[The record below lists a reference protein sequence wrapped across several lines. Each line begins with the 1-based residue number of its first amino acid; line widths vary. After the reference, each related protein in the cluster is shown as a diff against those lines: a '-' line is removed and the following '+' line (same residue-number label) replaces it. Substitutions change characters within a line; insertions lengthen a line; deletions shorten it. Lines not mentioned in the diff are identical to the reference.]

1 MPAPDFDASPTDARS
16 DPWRFGPQ
24 QPDPQQSDPQQSGP
38 GPLLNRFG
46 LRPVVLIV
54 LTSLCWMA
62 LFNLPMLRHAMELA
76 AQGTD
81 SAPGGLMLSLTA
93 LVVAAHAVL
102 LGTLGVRQLLKP
114 LIVLLTLSA
123 AAAVHFIEAYG
134 VMLDPSMLRNVLAT
148 HPAEARE
155 LLTGAL
161 LGDLAIKGALPAVV
175 LAGWPLRRL
184 HWPRALLERSVLLGA
199 MVVLIVLSVWS
210 AYQPLSSLM
219 RQHRELRYLITPANL
234 VWSSAAVLRADTD
247 RVAQAREPIG
257 LDARPG
263 PSWAQRTR
271 PLVVLWVLGETAR
284 AADWGLNSGARDT
297 TPQLRELPVVNFPQV
312 VSCGTNTEVS
322 VPCMFAPVGRRDYDE
337 ARIRRQES
345 LLHVLHRAG
354 VQVHWLDNQ
363 SGCKGVCDGLPQV
376 FVKGLVP
383 QGCPE
388 AGCLDDRLVSDLP
401 QRLEKAQGT
410 QLWVMHMLGNH
421 GPSYHRRYPARFEH
435 FKPACHHDDLH
446 RCSIEEVV
454 NAYDNAL
461 RFTDHVL
468 AQAIQA
474 LSAVSDRMDVAL
486 VYVSDHGESLGEKG
500 LFLHGLPYRIAPRE
514 QTRVPMVWWLGP
526 RWSPGVGLSVSCA
539 REALEQAARSEV
551 AHDHLF
557 HTMLGLLDVRTAL
570 HEPSLDFFHPCR
582 PRP

>member
-1 MPAPDFDASPTDARS
+1 VF
-16 DPWRFGPQ
+16 
-24 QPDPQQSDPQQSGP
+24 
-38 GPLLNRFG
+38 NRLA
-46 LRPVVLIV
+46 LRPAALIL

-62 LFNLPMLRHAMELA
+62 LFNLPMLRRAIALGSPGPSD
-76 AQGTD
+76 AQG
-81 SAPGGLMLSLTA
+81 GLLLSLVA
-93 LVVAAHAVL
+93 IVVAAHALL
-102 LGTLGVRQLLKP
+102 LGVVGVRHLLKP

-134 VMLDPSMLRNVLAT
+134 VMMDPSMLRNVLAT
-148 HPAEARE
+148 HPAEAQE

-161 LGDLAIKGALPAVV
+161 LGDLVIKGALPALM
-175 LAGWPLRRL
+175 LAGWPVRRL
-184 HWPRALLERSVLLGA
+184 RWPRAMLERTVLL
-199 MVVLIVLSVWS
+199 VVMLMLVVVSIWG

-234 VWSSAAVLRADTD
+234 VWSSAAVLGADTA
-247 RVAQAREPIG
+247 RVAEAREPIG
-257 LDARPG
+257 QDAQPG

-271 PLVVLWVLGETAR
+271 PFVVVLVLGETAR
-284 AADWGLNSGARDT
+284 AANWGLNPGARDT
-297 TPQLRELPVVNFPQV
+297 TPELRELPVVNFPQV

-322 VPCMFAPVGRRDYDE
+322 VPCMFAPVGQRDYDE

-363 SGCKGVCDGLPQV
+363 SGCKGVCDGLPQA
-376 FVKGLVP
+376 FVKA
-383 QGCPE
+383 QASRGCP
-388 AGCLDDRLVSDLP
+388 ADGCLDDLLVQDLP
-401 QRLEKAQGT
+401 QRLQKAQGT

-421 GPSYHRRYPARFEH
+421 GPSYHRRYPANFEH
-435 FKPACHHDDLH
+435 FKPACREDDLH
-446 RCSIEEVV
+446 RCSLQEVV

-474 LSAVSDRMDVAL
+474 LHEASDRVDVAL

-514 QTRVPMVWWLGP
+514 QTRVPMVWWLGQQW
-526 RWSPGVGLSVSCA
+526 RGGVGLSTSCA
-539 REALEQAARSEV
+539 REALVRAAGSEV
-551 AHDHLF
+551 THEHLF
-557 HTMLGLLDVRTAL
+557 HSLLGLLDVRTTL
-570 HEPSLDFFHPCR
+570 HEPALDFFDPCR
-582 PRP
+582 SRS